1 MCSYA
6 NDQDFRFC
14 QHRSYKRKVNTTE
27 SVRRIAGDLEKIDQ
41 RLQQLMNFDRAAAYA
56 KQKDSLKKEFDMF
69 FGSLPGYVTL
79 ATVAPRDICRF
90 LVFTD
95 KDGKNQVHRND
106 CRPRDYNSCCRHKGE
121 KGKYDCGCSVRLSY
135 KTLASYIGKLQ
146 AIFHSLGRD
155 GEWDKRLGL
164 DNPAAD
170 KSVKDLLRLV
180 TVEQLQ
186 ARLKPKQAIPF
197 FVDKLTQLCLHLDRK
212 LRHAERAID
221 RFAIARDKAY
231 FKLAFFSGDQPGDL
245 G

>member
-1 MCSYA
+1 M
-6 NDQDFRFC
+6 
-14 QHRSYKRKVNTTE
+14 
-27 SVRRIAGDLEKIDQ
+27 
-41 RLQQLMNFDRAAAYA
+41 
-56 KQKDSLKKEFDMF
+56 
-69 FGSLPGYVTL
+69 
-79 ATVAPRDICRF
+79 
-90 LVFTD
+90 
-95 KDGKNQVHRND
+95 
-106 CRPRDYNSCCRHKGE
+106 
-121 KGKYDCGCSVRLSY
+121 RLSY
-135 KTLASYIGKLQ
+135 KTLASYIGRLQ

-186 ARLKPKQAIPF
+186 ARLTPKQAIPF
-197 FVDKLTQLCLHLDRK
+197 FVDKLTQLCLHLDGK

>member
-1 MCSYA
+1 M
-6 NDQDFRFC
+6 
-14 QHRSYKRKVNTTE
+14 
-27 SVRRIAGDLEKIDQ
+27 
-41 RLQQLMNFDRAAAYA
+41 
-56 KQKDSLKKEFDMF
+56 
-69 FGSLPGYVTL
+69 
-79 ATVAPRDICRF
+79 
-90 LVFTD
+90 
-95 KDGKNQVHRND
+95 
-106 CRPRDYNSCCRHKGE
+106 
-121 KGKYDCGCSVRLSY
+121 RLSY
-135 KTLASYIGKLQ
+135 KTLASYIGRLQ

-197 FVDKLTQLCLHLDRK
+197 FVDKLTQLCLHLDGK

-245 G
+245 GYVKVPEILRFPNDDGFLFNHIWGKTLRDGDVNVFGVRGNLPYSRHRALPGARA